1 MRKIGTIIL
10 HTLPYLFVFLA
21 NIFQP
26 TDGDLG
32 WHLKY
37 GEYFFKHFT
46 PLYSNIY
53 STMMPGYY
61 WPNSSWIT
69 DLLAYSLFK
78 LGSFIGLSLAS
89 AGIVTLTF
97 YFISKTFKLKLLAQA
112 ILFPILV
119 LLLNPINS
127 VSFRGQQISL
137 LLMSILLYLLESKDQ
152 YVFKTKMKRFFL
164 IPFLF
169 LLWINT
175 HGEFLLGFG
184 VLALYAVGNIIEALW
199 SNHNLQVSIR
209 NIFHTVKP
217 WSFIILASLFAT
229 LFDPFGISIYKEAF
243 THVGNAD
250 LKYIAEYVPFA
261 DLSADWRNAI
271 LVFCLLA
278 FASCIFFF
286 QDVLHKKISI
296 ILTVFSLFVLCLTVK
311 RFAWPFYYVTPGVL
325 TAYFDLQKKENKIS
339 KTIVAIIIM
348 FAIGVTLFTNNP
360 LKTLRNASW
369 SALCKDYI
377 SCSPKSADFLVKHPT
392 SPPLWTNYN
401 WGGYLI
407 WNYPKIKPSIDGRMH
422 LWKDEKGYSAFD
434 EYYPVEQAEISMDR
448 TSYNSAY
455 VWDEKPVYKKMLEL
469 VSEGKWTRIY
479 DDGVASIFTR
489 NQSAF

>member
-137 LLMSILLYLLESKDQ
+137 LLM
-152 YVFKTKMKRFFL
+152 
-164 IPFLF
+164 
-169 LLWINT
+169 
-175 HGEFLLGFG
+175 
-184 VLALYAVGNIIEALW
+184 
-199 SNHNLQVSIR
+199 
-209 NIFHTVKP
+209 
-217 WSFIILASLFAT
+217 
-229 LFDPFGISIYKEAF
+229 
-243 THVGNAD
+243 
-250 LKYIAEYVPFA
+250 
-261 DLSADWRNAI
+261 
-271 LVFCLLA
+271 
-278 FASCIFFF
+278 
-286 QDVLHKKISI
+286 
-296 ILTVFSLFVLCLTVK
+296 
-311 RFAWPFYYVTPGVL
+311 
-325 TAYFDLQKKENKIS
+325 
-339 KTIVAIIIM
+339 
-348 FAIGVTLFTNNP
+348 
-360 LKTLRNASW
+360 
-369 SALCKDYI
+369 
-377 SCSPKSADFLVKHPT
+377 
-392 SPPLWTNYN
+392 
-401 WGGYLI
+401 
-407 WNYPKIKPSIDGRMH
+407 
-422 LWKDEKGYSAFD
+422 
-434 EYYPVEQAEISMDR
+434 
-448 TSYNSAY
+448 
-455 VWDEKPVYKKMLEL
+455 
-469 VSEGKWTRIY
+469 
-479 DDGVASIFTR
+479 
-489 NQSAF
+489 